1 MNTKLFSM
9 TRAILFTMLA
19 VSFLLSGCTALTSS
33 GNDEEMAPSI
43 AADQPYYPADF
54 KEILI
59 PGGLKLNS
67 DKSMF
72 ITTDSFKGGFLHF
85 KGRLEVNSLS
95 DFFLNSMPKTG
106 WKRTGMVKYKNVLLA
121 FSKPGKT
128 CMITIT
134 ETDLKFSTEVYIY
147 VAENLN
153 NSPLSSETGREQTL

>member
-1 MNTKLFSM
+1 MKTRLFPMS
-9 TRAILFTMLA
+9 RVALFALLA
-19 VSFLLSGCTALTSS
+19 VFLLLSGCTNLTSS
-33 GNDEEMAPSI
+33 SNDDELAPSI
-43 AADQPYYPADF
+43 TEDQPYYPADF
-54 KEILI
+54 REILI
-59 PGGLKLNS
+59 PGGLKLNR

-106 WKRTGMVKYKNVLLA
+106 WKRNGMVKYKNVLLA

-134 ETDLKFSTEVYIY
+134 ETELKLSTEVYIY
-147 VAENLN
+147 VAEQLN
-153 NSPLSSETGREQTL
+153 NSPSFNETGREQTL